1 MMAKIVLVVYLQFSF
16 ESHFVPTNC
25 CYFVPVQKNYSR
37 QPVTLSCITVNF
49 CATPMRI
56 PSSITVYILGQLA
69 PVVCFAKLVS
79 TNLWVV

>member
-1 MMAKIVLVVYLQFSF
+1 MAKIVLVVYLQFSF

-56 PSSITVYILGQLA
+56 PSTITMYKLGQLA
-69 PVVCFAKLVS
+69 HVVWFQLKV
-79 TNLWVV
+79 T